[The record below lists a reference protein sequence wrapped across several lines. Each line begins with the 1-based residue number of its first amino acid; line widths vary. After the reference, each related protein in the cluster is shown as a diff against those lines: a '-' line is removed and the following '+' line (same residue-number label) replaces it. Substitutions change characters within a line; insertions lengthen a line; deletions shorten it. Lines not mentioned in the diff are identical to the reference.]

1 MPPPGRFT
9 HTHAHT
15 DFFRAKIQIRN
26 QCNSVHKLKES
37 SLAMMNEC
45 NETALAFY
53 FSKHLPFV
61 LFPDVVFLR
70 EVNEVNHW
78 FGCQKQVFVQHFD
91 L

>member
-1 MPPPGRFT
+1 
-9 HTHAHT
+9 
-15 DFFRAKIQIRN
+15 
-26 QCNSVHKLKES
+26 
-37 SLAMMNEC
+37 MMNEC